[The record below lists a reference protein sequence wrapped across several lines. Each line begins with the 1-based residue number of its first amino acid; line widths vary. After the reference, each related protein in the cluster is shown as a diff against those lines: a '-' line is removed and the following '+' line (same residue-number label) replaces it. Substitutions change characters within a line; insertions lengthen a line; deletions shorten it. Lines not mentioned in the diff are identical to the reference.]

1 MKPIIWIQLLLFCV
15 GTGQFRTVNAQK
27 RDVRFLSRERIDSL
41 INPPLMKEA
50 EQIIRFD
57 RTVQDIGTLTEDDEP
72 KTYRFV
78 CTNVSKK
85 TVRLERVRT
94 TCGCAVAHVEAGNI
108 EPGGKRDITL
118 VYNPKNHPGTVD
130 TNAFVYLAQS
140 EKAPIAKLTLIGN
153 VLPAAGQWARY
164 PYAMGKLRLKQR
176 RMEFKEVAP
185 GKRQTERILCGNS
198 GEKPLRLSAAII
210 PGFATFR
217 TEPEVINPG
226 EEADIVITVDAS
238 KIPHGKG
245 EQFSFPVIIEGLDA
259 RPSDRTLDIKVNC
272 IK

>member
-1 MKPIIWIQLLLFCV
+1 MKPVNRIRLFIFCM
-15 GTGQFRTVNAQK
+15 GFGYSWAANAQ
-27 RDVRFLSRERIDSL
+27 DTRFLTRSRADSL
-41 INPPLMKEA
+41 VNPPLVKEA

-57 RTVQDIGTLTEDDEP
+57 RTVQDIGILTEDDEP

-78 CTNVSKK
+78 CTNVSAK
-85 TVRLERVRT
+85 TVSLEKVRT
-94 TCGCAVAHVEAGNI
+94 TCGCAVAHVEAGDI
-108 EPGGKRDITL
+108 EPGGKKNITL
-118 VYNPKNHPGTVD
+118 VYNPRNHPGTVD
-130 TNAFVYLAQS
+130 TNAFVYLALS
-140 EKAPIAKLTLIGN
+140 EKAPVAKLTLIGN

-164 PYAMGKLRLKQR
+164 PYAMGKLRLKQKQ
-176 RMEFKEVAP
+176 MEFKEIAP
-185 GKRQTERILCGNS
+185 GKRQAERILCGNS

-226 EEADIVITVDAS
+226 EEADIVITVNAS

-245 EQFSFPVIIEGLDA
+245 ERFSFPVIIEGLDV

>member
-1 MKPIIWIQLLLFCV
+1 MKPVNRIRLFIFCM
-15 GTGQFRTVNAQK
+15 GFGYSWAANAQ
-27 RDVRFLSRERIDSL
+27 DTRFLTRSRADSL
-41 INPPLMKEA
+41 VNPPLAKEA

-57 RTVQDIGTLTEDDEP
+57 RTVQDIGILTEDDEP

-78 CTNVSKK
+78 CTNVSAK
-85 TVRLERVRT
+85 TVSLERVRT
-94 TCGCAVAHVEAGNI
+94 TCGCAVAHVEAGDI
-108 EPGGKRDITL
+108 EPGGKKNITL
-118 VYNPKNHPGTVD
+118 VYNPRNHPGTVD
-130 TNAFVYLAQS
+130 TNVFVYLALS
-140 EKAPIAKLTLIGN
+140 KKAPVAKLTLIGN

-164 PYAMGKLRLKQR
+164 PYAMGKLRLKQKQ
-176 RMEFKEVAP
+176 MEFKEIAP
-185 GKRQTERILCGNS
+185 GKRQAERILCGNS

-245 EQFSFPVIIEGLDA
+245 ERFSFPVIIEGLDV

>member
-1 MKPIIWIQLLLFCV
+1 MKPVNRIRLFIFCM
-15 GTGQFRTVNAQK
+15 GFGYSWAANAQ
-27 RDVRFLSRERIDSL
+27 DTRFLTRSRADSL
-41 INPPLMKEA
+41 VNPPLAKEA

-57 RTVQDIGTLTEDDEP
+57 RTVQDIGILTEDDEP

-78 CTNVSKK
+78 CTNVSAK
-85 TVRLERVRT
+85 TVSLERVRT
-94 TCGCAVAHVEAGNI
+94 TCGCAVAHVEAGDI
-108 EPGGKRDITL
+108 EPGEKKNITL
-118 VYNPKNHPGTVD
+118 VYNPRNHPGTVD
-130 TNAFVYLAQS
+130 TNAFVYLALS
-140 EKAPIAKLTLIGN
+140 EKAPVAKLTLIGN

-164 PYAMGKLRLKQR
+164 PYAMGKLRLKQKQ
-176 RMEFKEVAP
+176 MEFKEIAP
-185 GKRQTERILCGNS
+185 GKRQAERILCGNS

-245 EQFSFPVIIEGLDA
+245 ERFSFPVIIEGLDV

>member
-1 MKPIIWIQLLLFCV
+1 MKPVNRIRLFIFCM
-15 GTGQFRTVNAQK
+15 GFGYSWAANAQ
-27 RDVRFLSRERIDSL
+27 DTRFLTRSRADSL
-41 INPPLMKEA
+41 VNPPLVKES

-57 RTVQDIGTLTEDDEP
+57 RTVQDIGILTEDDEP

-78 CTNVSKK
+78 CTNVSAK
-85 TVRLERVRT
+85 TVSLKRVRT
-94 TCGCAVAHVEAGNI
+94 TCGCAVAHVEAGDI
-108 EPGGKRDITL
+108 EPGGKKNITL
-118 VYNPKNHPGTVD
+118 VYNPRNHPGTVD
-130 TNAFVYLAQS
+130 TNAFVYLALS
-140 EKAPIAKLTLIGN
+140 EKAPVAKLTLIGN

-164 PYAMGKLRLKQR
+164 PYAMGKLRLKQKQ
-176 RMEFKEVAP
+176 MEFKEIAP
-185 GKRQTERILCGNS
+185 GKRQAERILCGNS

-217 TEPEVINPG
+217 TEPEVINPR
-226 EEADIVITVDAS
+226 EEADIVINVNAS

-245 EQFSFPVIIEGLDA
+245 ERFSFPVIIEGLDV

>member
-1 MKPIIWIQLLLFCV
+1 MKPVNRIRLFIFCM
-15 GTGQFRTVNAQK
+15 GFGYSWAANAQ
-27 RDVRFLSRERIDSL
+27 DTRFLTRSRADSL
-41 INPPLMKEA
+41 VNPPLAKEA

-57 RTVQDIGTLTEDDEP
+57 RTVQDIGILTEDDEP

-78 CTNVSKK
+78 CTNVSAK
-85 TVRLERVRT
+85 TVSLERVRT
-94 TCGCAVAHVEAGNI
+94 TCGCAVAHVEAGDI
-108 EPGGKRDITL
+108 EPGGKKNITL
-118 VYNPKNHPGTVD
+118 VYNPRNHPGTVD
-130 TNAFVYLAQS
+130 TNAFVYLALS
-140 EKAPIAKLTLIGN
+140 EKAPVAKLTLIGN
-153 VLPAAGQWARY
+153 VLPAAGQWVRY
-164 PYAMGKLRLKQR
+164 PYAMGKLRLKQKQ
-176 RMEFKEVAP
+176 MEFKEIAP
-185 GKRQTERILCGNS
+185 GERQAERILCGNS

-245 EQFSFPVIIEGLDA
+245 EWFSFPIIIEGLDV